1 MTSQPKVLYF
11 DIETSPMIVPVF
23 RLGKQRVDHS
33 QILKREQV
41 ICISWAWND
50 SRVEHATFD
59 LKKYD
64 WNLKDDDADFV
75 LIRDF
80 CKLVTEADIAVAHN
94 GSFFDIAK
102 LKSRIVKYRLP
113 PLAPV
118 LIDDT
123 YQKTKSI
130 GFTSHKLD
138 DLGDFLGYGN
148 KLPHGHGMEWWI
160 DVICGNT
167 TTLAKMV
174 RYCDKDVVRLR
185 QIYKHVKPYISS
197 SLNMS
202 VFTGKPISCRECG
215 SNRLEKRGCRR
226 TTVGKFQ
233 RYQCK
238 DCGAWTSDGT
248 NLIKKSGSYTR

>member
-50 SRVEHATFD
+50 GRVLHKTFD

-80 CKLVTEADIAVAHN
+80 SKEVAKADVVVAHN
-94 GSFFDIAK
+94 GAWFDISK
-102 LKSRIVKYRLP
+102 LKSRIVKYKLP
-113 PLAPV
+113 PLTPV

-123 YQKTKSI
+123 YQKTKGI

-138 DLGDFLGYGN
+138 DIGDYLGYGN
-148 KLPHGHGMEWWI
+148 KLPHGNGMEWWI
-160 DVICGNT
+160 EIINGSAS
-167 TTLAKMV
+167 TLSKMV
-174 RYCDKDVVRLR
+174 KYCDRDVEQLR
-185 QIYKHVKPYISS
+185 KIYKHLKPYISS

-202 VFTGKPISCRECG
+202 VFTGEQVACRNCG
-215 SNRLEKRGCRR
+215 SLSLEKRGYRR

-248 NLIKKSGSYTR
+248 NLVKKSGKHTR